1 MKKLWATVLTGLL
14 GCTAIGRA
22 ADPVAPGA
30 LVPMPPVVRT
40 TNTPP
45 SPYAVIPTL
54 PPVVTTTTTDEAKAP
69 KTTTEPVTRI
79 QPKTLNYRP
88 AILETADPKSP
99 EVKTSPV
106 LQPAETKWNAAKPP
120 ALDAPNAVMKDRN
133 AAEPQ
138 AVTTIS
144 PDLKAVAPPGSVLL
158 PGYSES
164 APPCASCTACPKP
177 CEKCGATVHAGRR
190 WANVPAT
197 IASRTFTPSSST
209 CPAARVGSRWSAVTS
224 RAASAGLAATPVR
237 MAPPT
242 AARFPLP
249 HPSCCPLR
257 TQPLS
262 RCPPLSPRRPDG
274 GSRPTADINACFPSS
289 WTGPDLLAGAG
300 SFL

>member
-177 CEKCGATVHAGRR
+177 CEKCGGGCGWGSGKLRGWLSYRPCRTPLGECAGDYREPDIYTFFLDVPCRESWKPVECSNKPCGKCGPCGHAGSYGPT
-190 WANVPAT
+190 NGGPVPA
-197 IASRTFTPSSST
+197 
-209 CPAARVGSRWSAVTS
+209 PAPELLPA
-224 RAASAGLAATPVR
+224 
-237 MAPPT
+237 
-242 AARFPLP
+242 P
-249 HPSCCPLR
+249 HPTSVSLSAP
-257 TQPLS
+257 QPT
-262 RCPPLSPRRPDG
+262 PPGRGFATDR
-274 GSRPTADINACFPSS
+274 
-289 WTGPDLLAGAG
+289 
-300 SFL
+300 